1 MSIRILFNFRKN
13 PMKKFLLAF
22 ALLFLSLQIFAQ
34 GVFEKKSF
42 VNEAGQSLSYQ
53 ILFPV
58 NYDPSIKYPVVLVL
72 HGAGERGDDNVAQMK
87 YGTQVFLNPEN
98 QAKFPAI
105 VIFPQC
111 PKDSYW
117 SSVKIDRTQKP
128 TEFIFDYSQNIN
140 WPLQSAVD
148 LVKSLVKTKVADKKR
163 LYIMGLSMG
172 GMGTMEAV
180 SRNPKMFAA
189 AIPICGGA
197 DLTYVKKYA
206 KKLPLW
212 VNHGDADSVV
222 PVKHSRELVAAL
234 QDAGANV
241 TYTEYPGVNHN
252 SWDNTFAQ
260 PTLLSWFFSF
270 KK

>member
-1 MSIRILFNFRKN
+1 MSIIVLLNFRKN
-13 PMKKFLLAF
+13 PMKKLLIVSAF
-22 ALLFLSLQIFAQ
+22 LFLSIQILAQ
-34 GVFEKKSF
+34 GIFEKKTF
-42 VNEAGQSLSYQ
+42 VNEPGQSLAYQ
-53 ILFPV
+53 ILYPL
-58 NYDPSIKYPVVLVL
+58 NYNPSVKYPVVLVL

-98 QAKFPAI
+98 QQKFPAI

-128 TEFIFDYSQNIN
+128 TLFIFDYAPNLN
-140 WPLQSAVD
+140 WPLQSAID
-148 LVKSLVKTKVADKKR
+148 LVKSLVKKKVADKNR

-172 GMGTMEAV
+172 GMGTLEAV

-212 VNHGDADSVV
+212 VNHGDADAVV
-222 PVKHSRELVAAL
+222 PVKYSRELVAAL
-234 QDAGANV
+234 QEAKANV

-260 PTLLSWFFSF
+260 PTLLSWLFSF

>member
-1 MSIRILFNFRKN
+1 
-13 PMKKFLLAF
+13 MKKLLFAF
-22 ALLFLSLQIFAQ
+22 AFLFLSLHIFAQ
-34 GVFEKKSF
+34 GVFEKKTYI
-42 VNEAGQSLSYQ
+42 NESGQSLSYQ
-53 ILFPV
+53 VLYPV
-58 NYDPSIKYPVVLVL
+58 NYNPSTKYPVVLVL
-72 HGAGERGDDNVAQMK
+72 HGAGERGDDNIAQMK
-87 YGTQVFLNPEN
+87 YGTHLFLNPEN
-98 QAKFPAI
+98 QTKFPAI

-128 TEFIFDYSQNIN
+128 TAFVFDYSENIN
-140 WPLQSAVD
+140 WPLQSAID
-148 LVKSLVKTKVADKKR
+148 LVKSLVKSKVADKKR

-206 KKLPLW
+206 KKLPFW
-212 VNHGDADSVV
+212 VNHGDADAVV

-234 QDAGANV
+234 QVAKANV

-260 PTLLSWFFSF
+260 PTLLSWLFSF
-270 KK
+270 KR

>member
-1 MSIRILFNFRKN
+1 MSICILFNFRKN
-13 PMKKFLLAF
+13 PMKKLFIAF

-53 ILFPV
+53 ILYPA
-58 NYDPSIKYPVVLVL
+58 NYNPSTKYPVVLVL

-87 YGTQVFLNPEN
+87 YGTQVFLNSEN

-128 TEFIFDYSQNIN
+128 TLFVFDYSQNIN
-140 WPLQSAVD
+140 WPLQSAID
-148 LVKSLVKTKVADKKR
+148 LVKSLVKSKVANKKR

-212 VNHGDADSVV
+212 VNHGDADAVV

-234 QDAGANV
+234 QEAGANV
-241 TYTEYPGVNHN
+241 NYSEYPGVNHN

-260 PTLLSWFFSF
+260 PTLLSWLFSF

>member
-1 MSIRILFNFRKN
+1 
-13 PMKKFLLAF
+13 MKKLFFAF
-22 ALLFLSLQIFAQ
+22 ALLFLSFQINAQ

-42 VNEAGQSLSYQ
+42 VNDLGQVLPYQ
-53 ILFPV
+53 ILFPA
-58 NYDPSIKYPVVLVL
+58 NYNPSVKYPVVLFL
-72 HGAGERGDDNVAQMK
+72 HGSGERGDDNVAQMK
-87 YGTQVFLNPEN
+87 HGAQVFLNPEN

-111 PKDSYW
+111 SRDSYW
-117 SSVKIDRTQKP
+117 FSAKIDRTQKP
-128 TEFIFDYSQNIN
+128 TLFIFDYSQNIN
-140 WPLQSAVD
+140 WPLQSAID
-148 LVKSLVKTKVADKKR
+148 LVKSLVKSKVADKKR

-206 KKLPLW
+206 KKLPIW
-212 VNHGDADSVV
+212 VHHGDDDSLV
-222 PVKHSRELVAAL
+222 PVKHSRELVATL
-234 QDAGANV
+234 KDPGANV
-241 TYTEYPGVNHN
+241 TYNEYPGVDHN
-252 SWDNTFAQ
+252 SWNNTFAQ
-260 PTLLSWFFSF
+260 PTLLSWLFSF

>member
-1 MSIRILFNFRKN
+1 
-13 PMKKFLLAF
+13 MKKFLLAF

-42 VNEAGQSLSYQ
+42 VNEAGQSLFYQ

-98 QAKFPAI
+98 QQKFPAI

-111 PKDSYW
+111 PKESYW

-128 TEFIFDYSQNIN
+128 TLFIFDYSQNIN
-140 WPLQSAVD
+140 WPLQSAID
-148 LVKSLVKTKVADKKR
+148 LVKSLVKSKVADKKR

-189 AIPICGGA
+189 ASPLPPALLIPRCRHSSHWTPTRKAISRRSTSKISCPGA
-197 DLTYVKKYA
+197 TAASNSRHLHSR
-206 KKLPLW
+206 LGCS
-212 VNHGDADSVV
+212 HGEKFSQEELEEMLAAAVDVETGRIYYEDFAELLADS
-222 PVKHSRELVAAL
+222 
-234 QDAGANV
+234 
-241 TYTEYPGVNHN
+241 
-252 SWDNTFAQ
+252 
-260 PTLLSWFFSF
+260 
-270 KK
+270 

>member
-1 MSIRILFNFRKN
+1 MSICILFNFRKN

-98 QAKFPAI
+98 QQKFPAI

-222 PVKHSRELVAAL
+222 PVKHSSELVAAL
-234 QDAGANV
+234 QEAGANV

-260 PTLLSWFFSF
+260 PTLLSWLFSF

>member
-58 NYDPSIKYPVVLVL
+58 NYDPSIKYPVFLVL

-87 YGTQVFLNPEN
+87 YGTQVFLNPDN
-98 QAKFPAI
+98 QQKFPAI

-234 QDAGANV
+234 QEAGANV

>member
-87 YGTQVFLNPEN
+87 YGTQVFLNPDN
-98 QAKFPAI
+98 QQKFPAI

-234 QDAGANV
+234 QEAGANV

>member
-1 MSIRILFNFRKN
+1 MPIRVLFNFRKN
-13 PMKKFLLAF
+13 TMKKIFLVLTLVFVGFQILAQ
-22 ALLFLSLQIFAQ
+22 SS
-34 GVFEKKSF
+34 FEKKSF
-42 VNEAGQSLSYQ
+42 VNDAGQSLPYQ
-53 ILFPV
+53 ILYPI
-58 NYDPSIKYPVVLVL
+58 NYNPSVKCPVVLVL
-72 HGAGERGDDNVAQMK
+72 HGAGERGDDNLAQMK
-87 YGTQVFLNPEN
+87 YGTSVFLNLEN
-98 QAKFPAI
+98 QSKFPAI

-128 TEFIFDYSQNIN
+128 TLFEFDYTQTIH

-148 LVKSLVKTKVADKKR
+148 LVKSLVKSKVADKKR

-197 DLTYVKKYA
+197 DLNYVKKYA
-206 KKLPLW
+206 KKLPFW
-212 VNHGDADSVV
+212 VNHGDVDAVV
-222 PVKHSRELVAAL
+222 PVRHSRELVSAL
-234 QDAGANV
+234 KEAGANV
-241 TYTEYPGVNHN
+241 TYTEYAGVNHN

-260 PTLLSWFFSF
+260 PNLLSWLFSF

>member
-13 PMKKFLLAF
+13 PMKKLLFVF
-22 ALLFLSLQIFAQ
+22 ALLFLSVQIIAQ

-42 VNEAGQSLSYQ
+42 VNDSGQSLSYQ
-53 ILFPV
+53 ILYPV

-72 HGAGERGDDNVAQMK
+72 HGAGERGDDNEAQMK

-98 QAKFPAI
+98 QTKFPAI

-128 TEFIFDYSQNIN
+128 TLFNFDYAQNIN
-140 WPLQSAVD
+140 WPLQSAID
-148 LVKSLVKTKVADKKR
+148 FVKSLVKSKVADKKR

-260 PTLLSWFFSF
+260 PTLLSWLFSF

>member
-98 QAKFPAI
+98 QQKFPAI

-180 SRNPKMFAA
+180 SRNPKIFAA

-234 QDAGANV
+234 Q
-241 TYTEYPGVNHN
+241 
-252 SWDNTFAQ
+252 
-260 PTLLSWFFSF
+260 
-270 KK
+270 

>member
-1 MSIRILFNFRKN
+1 
-13 PMKKFLLAF
+13 MKKLLF
-22 ALLFLSLQIFAQ
+22 ALLFSTVYIQSYSQ
-34 GVFEKKSF
+34 TVFEKKSF
-42 VNEAGQSLSYQ
+42 VNESGQSLPYQ
-53 ILFPV
+53 VLYPQ
-58 NYDPSIKYPVVLVL
+58 NYDSSVKYPVVLVL
-72 HGAGERGDDNVAQMK
+72 HGAGERGDDNLAQMK
-87 YGTQVFLNPEN
+87 YGMQVFLNLEN
-98 QAKFPAI
+98 QQKFPAI

-111 PKDSYW
+111 PKESSW
-117 SSVKIDRTQKP
+117 SSAKMDRTQKP
-128 TEFIFDYSQNIN
+128 TLYVFDYSQNVN

-148 LVKSLVKTKVADKKR
+148 LVKSLVKSKVADKKR

-180 SRNPKMFAA
+180 SRNPKLFAA

-206 KKLPLW
+206 KKLSLW
-212 VNHGDADSVV
+212 VNHGDIDTSV
-222 PVKHSRELVAAL
+222 PVRHSRELVAAL
-234 QDAGANV
+234 KDAGANV

-260 PTLLSWFFSF
+260 PTLLSWLFSF